1 MPVYKDKE
9 RKTWYFKVRYK
20 DMYGRNKQKLK
31 RGFKKRGDAIL
42 AEAEFVASIK
52 DAFTDEVT
60 FDEVFEHNITFKTY
74 KPKTIR
80 RRTNEYNLH
89 IKPRFG
95 HIKVK
100 DISTQQ
106 VLDFQK
112 HLSSTLNSPESA
124 RTVYSNFKVL
134 MNHTKKFYNLRY
146 DPTLQVP
153 TMPRG
158 KKRIDFIKREDF
170 DTRVQEINMHYYK
183 ELAILMFYTGLRVGE
198 ALALKWNDIDL
209 SEHQINV
216 NKSWSLNEKILTSV
230 KTTASEAIV
239 PIPKLLVE
247 MLDEIK
253 KESAEKTYGFD
264 ENHFVFGGII
274 PYHYSHYHKK
284 YKEVFPELRIH
295 SLRHSYAA
303 YLINKGIDIYL
314 VKELMRHENIKE
326 TADTYG
332 HLYIERKQKAMS
344 VFDD

>member
-60 FDEVFEHNITFKTY
+60 FDEVFEHNINFKTY

-100 DISTQQ
+100 DINTQQ

-112 HLSSTLNSPESA
+112 YLSSSLSSPESA

-134 MNHTKKFYNLRY
+134 MNHAKRFYNLRY

-158 KKRIDFIKREDF
+158 K
-170 DTRVQEINMHYYK
+170 N
-183 ELAILMFYTGLRVGE
+183 ELIL
-198 ALALKWNDIDL
+198 LK
-209 SEHQINV
+209 
-216 NKSWSLNEKILTSV
+216 EKILINVYKNLICIT
-230 KTTASEAIV
+230 
-239 PIPKLLVE
+239 
-247 MLDEIK
+247 IK
-253 KESAEKTYGFD
+253 S
-264 ENHFVFGGII
+264 
-274 PYHYSHYHKK
+274 
-284 YKEVFPELRIH
+284 
-295 SLRHSYAA
+295 
-303 YLINKGIDIYL
+303 
-314 VKELMRHENIKE
+314 
-326 TADTYG
+326 
-332 HLYIERKQKAMS
+332 
-344 VFDD
+344 

>member
-20 DMYGRNKQKLK
+20 DMYGRNKQKMQ

-52 DAFTDEVT
+52 DAFTDKVT
-60 FDEVFEHNITFKTY
+60 MDEVFEHNIAFKTY
-74 KPKTIR
+74 KPKTIH

-100 DISTQQ
+100 DINTQQ

-112 HLSSTLNSPESA
+112 HLGSTLGSPESA

-134 MNHTKKFYNLRY
+134 MNHAKKFFNLRY
-146 DPTLQVP
+146 DPTLQAP

-158 KKRIDFIKREDF
+158 KKRIDFIKRESF
-170 DTRVQEINMHYYK
+170 DKRVQEMETHYYK
-183 ELAILMFYTGLRVGE
+183 EITILMFYTGLRVGE

-209 SEHQINV
+209 AEYQINI
-216 NKSWSLNEKILTSV
+216 NKAWCLNERILTSV
-230 KTTASEAIV
+230 KTNASEAIV
-239 PIPKLLVE
+239 PIPKLLVV

-253 KESAEKTYGFD
+253 KESATKIYGFNED
-264 ENHFVFGGII
+264 YFVFGGIN

-284 YKEVFPELRIH
+284 YKTVFPELRIH

-303 YLINKGIDIYL
+303 YLINKGVDIYL